1 MSREIKLDLSRIVFI
16 GRTFEEYKS
25 MFNLTQRELKG
36 RSILDCPAGACS
48 FTAHANKQ
56 GADVTATDIAYF
68 HDYEDLH
75 TKGLKD
81 LEHAMTKMESAQTN
95 YVWDYFQSVDEL
107 KQHRSRALTDCAE
120 DMKNHPGRYIASALP
135 SLPFK
140 DKQFDMTLS
149 AHFLFMYSDRLD
161 FDFHR
166 QAIQELL
173 RVTKQEIRIFP
184 LVSLTGERYRQLDEL
199 LTFLHQQG
207 CSTEE
212 ITAGYEFQKGAN
224 SRLKITL

>member
-1 MSREIKLDLSRIVFI
+1 MSREVKLDLSRIVFI
-16 GRTFEEYKS
+16 GRTFEEYMS
-25 MFNLTQRELKG
+25 MFNLTETELKG

-48 FTAHANKQ
+48 FTAHANKR
-56 GADVTATDIAYF
+56 GADVTATDIAYY

-75 TKGLKD
+75 AKGLKD

-95 YVWDYFQSVDEL
+95 YVWDYFKSVEEL
-107 KQHRSRALTDCAE
+107 KQHRYRALTDCAE
-120 DMKNHPGRYIASALP
+120 DMRNHPGRYIVSALP

-161 FDFHR
+161 FDFHLK
-166 QAIQELL
+166 AIQELL

-184 LVSLTGERYRQLDEL
+184 LVSLSGERYRHLDVL

-212 ITAGYEFQKGAN
+212 RIVGYEFQKGAN
-224 SRLKITL
+224 SMLKITL

>member
-1 MSREIKLDLSRIVFI
+1 MSKEVKLDLSRIVFI
-16 GRTFEEYKS
+16 GRTFEEYMS
-25 MFNLTQRELKG
+25 MFNLTQTELKG

-48 FTAHANKQ
+48 FTAHANKL

-75 TKGLKD
+75 AKGMQD
-81 LEHAMTKMESAQTN
+81 LEHAMAKMESAQTN
-95 YVWDYFQSVDEL
+95 YVWDYFQSVEEL
-107 KQHRSRALTDCAE
+107 KQHRYHALTDCSY

-135 SLPFK
+135 TLPFN

-149 AHFLFMYSDRLD
+149 AHFLFMYSDKLD
-161 FDFHR
+161 FDFHLR
-166 QAIQELL
+166 AIQELL

-184 LVSLTGERYRQLDEL
+184 LVSLSGERYRQLDEL

-224 SRLKITL
+224 SMLKITL